1 LSRLSRLPPGPGL
14 RVDISTAERA
24 PDELARRWRELAV
37 AAENPFVLPEW
48 HAAWVAAYPADAS
61 FVLVCREPSGDI
73 AGVVPLVLRRRRLLA
88 AGEQLADW
96 FGPACAPQDEARVA
110 AAVVDV
116 LGRTTQ
122 RWDVWQLDRCRT
134 DGAWI
139 DGLRRAAPGS
149 ALKLLAHRG
158 DDVLVAVDLERDGPD
173 LTTAKKRREL
183 ERLGRRLREAHDV
196 QLRRSTTPA
205 QIERDLEALLR
216 LRTARWGVSF
226 DAPEES
232 FVRALAGSLAQL
244 HLLRLWAIDVDGEPA
259 GVLLGWRLGSRAFA
273 YSHAFDRAHERFGI
287 GMALL
292 AHAVRTSAEE
302 GCARFD
308 MLRGDEHFKG
318 SFHISPSTVTSYRA
332 VRRRSLAR
340 LRAQALAGA
349 HSAYRRLPEQQ
360 RERLRRALR
369 I

>member
-1 LSRLSRLPPGPGL
+1 MNIRAPGAGL
-14 RVDISTAERA
+14 RAEVFTGEHP
-24 PDELARRWRELAV
+24 PDPLVRRWRELATV
-37 AAENPFVLPEW
+37 AENPFALPEW
-48 HAAWVAAYPADAS
+48 NAAWVQANPAETP
-61 FVLVCREPSGDI
+61 FVLVCRERMGDV
-73 AGVVPLVLRRRRLLA
+73 AGVVPLVLRGRRLLA

-96 FGPACAPQDEARVA
+96 CGPACAPGDEARVA

-183 ERLGRRLREAHDV
+183 ERLGRRLREVHDV

-216 LRTARWGVSF
+216 LRTARWG
-226 DAPEES
+226 
-232 FVRALAGSLAQL
+232 
-244 HLLRLWAIDVDGEPA
+244 
-259 GVLLGWRLGSRAFA
+259 
-273 YSHAFDRAHERFGI
+273 
-287 GMALL
+287 
-292 AHAVRTSAEE
+292 
-302 GCARFD
+302 
-308 MLRGDEHFKG
+308 
-318 SFHISPSTVTSYRA
+318 
-332 VRRRSLAR
+332 
-340 LRAQALAGA
+340 
-349 HSAYRRLPEQQ
+349 
-360 RERLRRALR
+360 
-369 I
+369 